1 MLTQKL
7 KEYHIILASQ
17 SPRRQQLLNDLGL
30 EFEIV
35 PVNVEE
41 NYPSDLKHKDI
52 AVYLSE
58 LKARSVEIENL
69 YDNCLIITA
78 DTIVWKDGNILSKP
92 ADDEDAKRMLRILSG
107 DVHEVI
113 TGVTLRTN
121 KKMRTFHVLTRVWF
135 KPLTEE
141 EIAYY
146 VSHYHPLDK
155 AGAYGAQ
162 DWIGFVGISR
172 IEGCYFN
179 VVGLPVNQLWIELEE
194 FLR

>member
-1 MLTQKL
+1 MLIEKL

-17 SPRRQQLLNDLGL
+17 SPRRRQLLEDLGL
-30 EFEIV
+30 EFEII

-41 NYPSDLKHKDI
+41 NYPPGLKHKDI

-58 LKARSVEIENL
+58 LKAGSVEIENL
-69 YDNCLIITA
+69 CDNCLIITA
-78 DTIVWKDGNILSKP
+78 DTIVWKDGKILSKP

-113 TGVTLRTN
+113 TGVTLRT
-121 KKMRTFHVLTRVWF
+121 KHKMRTFHVLTRVWI
-135 KPLTEE
+135 KLLTED

-146 VSHYHPLDK
+146 VSHFHPLDK

-172 IEGCYFN
+172 IEGCYYN
-179 VVGLPVNQLWIELEE
+179 VVGLPVNQLWTELDN
-194 FLR
+194 FLI